1 MMQYKSVVVTWDFV
15 MATLQV
21 GLPTSGRQPDA
32 WIYDV
37 HHHSDMSCR
46 PLDTGRKDKPDGSK
60 PIFGAGPGGACFGWD
75 VLPERAGRECALG

>member
-37 HHHSDMSCR
+37 HQYSS
-46 PLDTGRKDKPDGSK
+46 LDRRTPDPK
-60 PIFGAGPGGACFGWD
+60 WADQHFRDQPVPGCMPARNYPG
-75 VLPERAGRECALG
+75 